1 MTASIRTLPSQFAAR
16 AAAAVLALG
25 LTIAFAPVARA
36 DADAAADVPK
46 LEVSY
51 TDLDIATEQ
60 GARALY
66 RRISTAA
73 RQVCPRGEGSI
84 VPKLNDISRTCIRDA
99 IARAVREVNSPRL
112 AEVEAA
118 LGRHAKTG

>member
-25 LTIAFAPVARA
+25 LTVAFAPVARA
-36 DADAAADVPK
+36 DADADVPK

-51 TDLDIATEQ
+51 TKRDIATEQ

-66 RRISTAA
+66 QRISAAA
-73 RQVCPRGEGSI
+73 RQVCPQGDGSL
-84 VPKLNDISRTCIRDA
+84 VPKLKDVSRTCIRDA
-99 IARAVREVNSPRL
+99 IARAVRDVNSPRL

>member
-1 MTASIRTLPSQFAAR
+1 MTASIRTLPPKFAAR

-25 LTIAFAPVARA
+25 LTIAFTPVARA
-36 DADAAADVPK
+36 DAAPDVPK

-66 RRISTAA
+66 RRIATAA

-84 VPKLNDISRTCIRDA
+84 VPKLEEVSRTCIRDA
-99 IARAVREVNSPRL
+99 ISRAVHEVNSPRL
-112 AEVEAA
+112 AEVEAS
-118 LGRHAKTG
+118 LGRRVKTG